1 MTHLTLDGL
10 TQNLTQVKSN
20 LVVLV
25 NQLVIEST
33 QVKYEWDPTWFF
45 LKKIISFNY

>member
-33 QVKYEWDPTWFF
+33 QVKYE
-45 LKKIISFNY
+45 